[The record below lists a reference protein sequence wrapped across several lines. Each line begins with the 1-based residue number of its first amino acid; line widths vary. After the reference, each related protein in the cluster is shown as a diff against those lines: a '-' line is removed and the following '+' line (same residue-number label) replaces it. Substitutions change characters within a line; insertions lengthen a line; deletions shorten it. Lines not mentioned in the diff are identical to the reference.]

1 MGGGELYKSQSLQNS
16 QDLANPLA
24 LKSLKESFAKFYSTK
39 NGSKIPYKNISQNL
53 NIDVLMETGTGK
65 TFTYLN
71 LIFALNKRFNQNKF
85 IIFVPRKAILESVRE
100 NVKLTRNYFYKEY
113 KKELTIYTY
122 EGAKSVSNLINGYI
136 KNDDELSV
144 LVLTNSSMDKKANI
158 LNQNKSEKKE
168 NILNRGDERL
178 FNTKSIMQNIAE
190 LTPICIIDEPHLL
203 KGKAFMNAFSEI
215 YPLYFRFG
223 ATFPKEQGLELSNLI
238 YALDSINAFKNYL
251 VKQIRVS
258 SISADSKPFLIF
270 ADRNCAKFA
279 FFKAGVK
286 QEAIFKKD
294 DDLGS
299 LDANLMGVSIN
310 KISKDKVYLSNGTT
324 LQREESYRL
333 NESEISDLL
342 KASIDL
348 HFEKEERNFKQN
360 IKTLSLFFMPEI
372 KDFRAENPFIK
383 NEFERIYK
391 EKRAEILKKSNLD
404 EKYRAF
410 LQRDF
415 DKENNLLVHQ
425 GYFSGDSVKKN
436 AEDIEAQGI
445 RLILQDKVK
454 LLSFDYPLRFI
465 FSVWA
470 LQEGWDNPNIFTI
483 CKLAY
488 TKSDISRHQ
497 QVGRGLR
504 LPVDIFGRRFTLP
517 YLSGD
522 EEIFYSIN
530 YLDML
535 TSGAEIDFIESLQKE
550 IADSSLFSLE
560 ILDANHLE
568 NLGLNE
574 RQRSR
579 LTTYLEDLGAIS
591 YDEANNGYKIT
602 APIAELMK
610 DNDDI
615 KNLLGDKF
623 DALLDSFSLHKNK
636 HEQIIN
642 ANDKKQKIK
651 IRKKLALEFQDLWRT
666 INQKARIVY
675 KNINEKVL
683 LEAIARDFNALKIPK
698 KQIML
703 DRKRLCAK
711 TNSIITE
718 QIKSIREQDFSHALK
733 KQMPSLLLDLSKDL
747 NLPLAFVL
755 EIYNALDKQSF
766 LNDPAFALERLKVII
781 KEALHKNLLYAIS
794 YDFNEKCFCPS
805 YFMLFDENLKPRD
818 NIEGHLL
825 GRFES
830 SKLVSNRYLYEKG
843 IYDSLIEEEAIK
855 ENIELVEDL
864 QIQVFAKLP
873 KFKIPT
879 PYKDYEPDFA
889 YLLKDKNGKKIFFV
903 CETKGYEK
911 QEDIDIN
918 ERKKID
924 YAKVFFA
931 NLQNQL
937 KDVRVCFE
945 TRLNKQS
952 LSQILSQILK
962 EQK

>member
-1 MGGGELYKSQSLQNS
+1 
-16 QDLANPLA
+16 
-24 LKSLKESFAKFYSTK
+24 
-39 NGSKIPYKNISQNL
+39 
-53 NIDVLMETGTGK
+53 METGTGK

-71 LIFALNKRFNQNKF
+71 LIFALNKRFSQNKF
-85 IIFVPRKAILESVRE
+85 IIFVPRKAILESVKE
-100 NVKLTRNYFYKEY
+100 NIKLTRNYFYKEY
-113 KKELTIYTY
+113 KKELAIYTY
-122 EGAKSVSNLINGYI
+122 EGTKSVSNLINHYI
-136 KNDDELSV
+136 KNDDKLSV

-158 LNQNKSEKKE
+158 LNQNESKKKKKE

-178 FNTKSIMQNIAE
+178 FNTKSIMQNIAN
-190 LTPICIIDEPHLL
+190 LAPICIIDEPHLL
-203 KGKAFMNAFSEI
+203 KGKAFMGAFSKI

-223 ATFPKEQGLELSNLI
+223 ATFPKQKGLELSNLI
-238 YALDSINAFKNYL
+238 YALDSINAFRNYL

-258 SISADSKPFLIF
+258 SISADSKPFLIST
-270 ADRNCAKFA
+270 DKNSAKFA
-279 FFKAGVK
+279 FFKADVK
-286 QEAIFKKD
+286 KEVSLKKD
-294 DDLGS
+294 DDLGI
-299 LDANLMGVSIN
+299 LGENFTGVSIN
-310 KISKDKVYLSNGTT
+310 KISKNKVYLSNGIC

-333 NESEISDLL
+333 NETEISDLL

-360 IKTLSLFFMPEI
+360 IKTLSLFFIPEI
-372 KDFRAENPFIK
+372 KDFRGENPFIK

-391 EKRAEILKKSNLD
+391 EKRKEILQNKELD
-404 EKYRAF
+404 ESYRAF
-410 LQRDF
+410 LQKDF

-425 GYFSGDSVKKN
+425 GYFSGDSVSISEDKE
-436 AEDIEAQGI
+436 AEGI

-522 EEIFYSIN
+522 EDRFYSIN

-550 IADSSLFSLE
+550 IADSSLSSLE
-560 ILDANHLE
+560 ILDVNHLE
-568 NLGLNE
+568 NLGLNDW
-574 RQRSR
+574 QKSS
-579 LTTYLEDLGAIS
+579 LIAYLGNAGAIA
-591 YDEANNGYKIT
+591 YNEANNGYEII
-602 APIAELMK
+602 APIAELIKDSDAMK
-610 DNDDI
+610 S
-615 KNLLGDKF
+615 LLGDKF
-623 DALLDSFSLHKNK
+623 NAVLDSFSLHPNK
-636 HEQIIN
+636 HKQIIS
-642 ANDKKQKIK
+642 ANDKKQKLK
-651 IRKKLALEFQDLWRT
+651 IRKNLALEFKDLWRL

-675 KNINEKVL
+675 KNIDKESL
-683 LEAIARDFNALKIPK
+683 LKAIASDFAALEIPE
-698 KQIML
+698 KQIMHE
-703 DRKRLCAK
+703 RNRLCAK
-711 TNSIITE
+711 TNRIITE
-718 QIKSIREQDFSHALK
+718 QVKRIRKQDFSHALK

-747 NLPLAFVL
+747 SLPPAFVL

-766 LNDPAFALERLKVII
+766 LNDPRLAFERLKIII
-781 KEALHKNLLYAIS
+781 KESLHKNLLCAIS

-805 YFMLFDENLKPRD
+805 YFTLFDENSKPRD
-818 NIEGHLL
+818 DIEGHLL

-830 SKLVSNRYLYEKG
+830 NELVSDRYLYEKG

-855 ENIELVEDL
+855 ENVELVEDL
-864 QIQVFAKLP
+864 QIKVFAKLP

-889 YLLKDKNGKKIFFV
+889 YLLQDKNNKKIFFV

-911 QEDIDIN
+911 QDDIDAN

-924 YAKVFFA
+924 YAKVFFE
-931 NLQNQL
+931 NLQKQL

-945 TRLNKQS
+945 VRLNKQN